1 MDLRVTGESF
11 LEEGEIEQKSECKK
25 DVSRSVAVGGGLAG
39 FVRTVRSPL
48 MLERS

>member
-1 MDLRVTGESF
+1 MTGESF

-25 DVSRSVAVGGGLAG
+25 DVSRNVAVGGGLAG
-39 FVRTVRSPL
+39 FVRSPL